1 MFWHH
6 VRNSESHFIVTV
18 IIVAIIF
25 ILLHNFHMKPELFLL
40 PYILKVFSGKLAIS
54 LPLKE

>member
-6 VRNSESHFIVTV
+6 VQNSESRFIVTV

-40 PYILKVFSGKLAIS
+40 GDISGI
-54 LPLKE
+54 